1 MFLGQEGSFMGELF
15 DLNQARTAREQ
26 PDPEHV
32 QRDQF
37 GRPMYR
43 FALAYEMDGR
53 TWGADVW
60 AYSFE
65 DAERRVAAMRDSLS
79 VAGQV
84 HAEIAG

>member
-1 MFLGQEGSFMGELF
+1 MTVI
-15 DLNQARTAREQ
+15 DLDRARAAREL
-26 PDPEHV
+26 PDAEHI
-32 QRDQF
+32 QYDQF

-43 FALAYEMDGR
+43 FALTYEMDGKV
-53 TWGADVW
+53 WGSEVW

-65 DAERRVAAMRDSLS
+65 DAERRAAAIRLSLS